1 MLPPYVAEM
10 LRERGHAVDAA
21 VERPELREEADEA
34 ILAVARAEGRAI
46 VTADIRDF
54 RRLAA
59 AEARAGRPFPPLIL
73 LSSRPWPHFH
83 SRVSARLVTAL
94 GALLASGEA
103 IEGEHWLQPP
113 D

>member
-1 MLPPYVAEM
+1 MLPPYVAEI

-34 ILAVARAEGRAI
+34 IFAVARDEGRAI

-73 LSSRPWPHFH
+73 LSSRPWPHFN
-83 SRVSARLVTAL
+83 SRIAARLVTAL
-94 GALLASGEA
+94 DVLLASGEA